1 MLKRYEKQ
9 GVIGLYHQGRNK
21 PSNHR
26 IETSK
31 KAEILSLIKEKY
43 YDCGAGYASELLAE
57 NTCT

>member
-43 YDCGAGYASELLAE
+43 YDCGAGYASELLA
-57 NTCT
+57 